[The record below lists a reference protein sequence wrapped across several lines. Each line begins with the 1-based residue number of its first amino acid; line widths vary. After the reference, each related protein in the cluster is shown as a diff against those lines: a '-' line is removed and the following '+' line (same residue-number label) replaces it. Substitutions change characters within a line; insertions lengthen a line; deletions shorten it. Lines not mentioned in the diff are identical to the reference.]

1 MRCLLRTMASRLKQ
15 GLRIY
20 TLVWIALLCGVL
32 HLSAAPE
39 SSYTVKRGD
48 TLTSIAR
55 KSGVTVAALAE
66 RNGLSKSHYVT
77 AGQKLIIPGGKQNS
91 SRAPEPKPAPAA
103 PPASLPN
110 NVSDAIS
117 SEPVRAG
124 RWKYIVIHHS
134 AVDEGT
140 MKGMDEFH
148 RRERHMEHGLA
159 YHFVIGNG
167 NGMRDGEI
175 GVGNRWKQQRDGGH
189 LRSES
194 QNKIA
199 LGICLVGNF
208 DAHPP
213 SAKQIQSL
221 NALVRALMKRC
232 NISASGVRTHQQ
244 INIIGTRCP
253 GTKFPTRSF
262 LNGVKKAS

>member
-1 MRCLLRTMASRLKQ
+1 MRVHL
-15 GLRIY
+15 
-20 TLVWIALLCGVL
+20 LVWVAAVL
-32 HLSAAPE
+32 GLISAAAASE
-39 SSYTVKRGD
+39 SSYVVKRGD

-55 KSGVTVAALAE
+55 KSGVSVTALAE
-66 RNGLSKSHYVT
+66 RNGLGKNHYVT
-77 AGQKLIIPGGKQNS
+77 AGQRLTIPGKPKSETPNETK
-91 SRAPEPKPAPAA
+91 PESQPAAAPAA
-103 PPASLPN
+103 SSTALPKS
-110 NVSDAIS
+110 VSDALS
-117 SEPVRAG
+117 NASVRAG

-140 MKGMDEFH
+140 MKGMDDYH
-148 RRERHMEHGLA
+148 RKQRHMEHGLA

-175 GVGNRWKQQRDGGH
+175 GVGNRWKQQLDGGH

-194 QNKIA
+194 QNKVA

-208 DAHPP
+208 DKHPP
-213 SAKQIQSL
+213 TARQMQSL

-232 NISASGVRTHQQ
+232 GMSAKGVRTHQQ

-253 GTKFPTRSF
+253 GSRFPSRSF
-262 LNGVKKAS
+262 INGLKQSN